1 MAEELRIRI
10 NNSTK
15 AQFDDKDVILLSTV
29 MQARFFYLSFV
40 HNFNLFY
47 FRLF

>member
-29 MQARFFYLSFV
+29 MQARFFFIYYCTQFYLI
-40 HNFNLFY
+40 LF
-47 FRLF
+47 